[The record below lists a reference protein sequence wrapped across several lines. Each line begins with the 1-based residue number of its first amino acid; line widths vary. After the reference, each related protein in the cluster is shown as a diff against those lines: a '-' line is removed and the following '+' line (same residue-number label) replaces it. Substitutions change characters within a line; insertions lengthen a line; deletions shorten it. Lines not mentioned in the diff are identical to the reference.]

1 MPTDPAMLARNI
13 GTLNDLDLL
22 RDQPGALQE
31 AVLAAE
37 SSDRDGGTPRPD
49 LSGGSGM
56 VTTDLRPL
64 RSPNPRRRRSPP

>member
-1 MPTDPAMLARNI
+1 MPTDPAMLARSI

-31 AVLAAE
+31 AVLEAE

-49 LSGGSGM
+49 
-56 VTTDLRPL
+56 T
-64 RSPNPRRRRSPP
+64 

>member
-1 MPTDPAMLARNI
+1 MVADQGIPMPTDPAVLARRI
-13 GTLNDLDLL
+13 GTLNDLCLL

-49 LSGGSGM
+49 
-56 VTTDLRPL
+56 T
-64 RSPNPRRRRSPP
+64 

>member
-1 MPTDPAMLARNI
+1 MPTDPAMLARSI

-37 SSDRDGGTPRPD
+37 QPDRDGGTPRPD
-49 LSGGSGM
+49 
-56 VTTDLRPL
+56 T
-64 RSPNPRRRRSPP
+64 